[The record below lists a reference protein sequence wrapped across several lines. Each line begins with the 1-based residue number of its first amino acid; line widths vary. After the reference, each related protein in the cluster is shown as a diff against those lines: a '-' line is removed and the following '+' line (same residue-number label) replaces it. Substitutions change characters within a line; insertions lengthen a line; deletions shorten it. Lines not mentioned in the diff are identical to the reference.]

1 MTRSNPFHDYLRSVP
16 LFRGLSGK
24 ELDVVGQAIT
34 ELPFGAGDVLIH
46 EGATA
51 NEMYIVIEGEFEV
64 TKEGEH
70 VADVGQGGVLGEMA
84 LLTHAHR
91 HATVTAKTPAR
102 VLHVDGR
109 QFANVLDEVPTIGV
123 KMLPIVASRVIEN
136 SDHHQH

>member
-16 LFRGLSGK
+16 LFSGLSRK
-24 ELDVVGQAIT
+24 ELDVVGQAVT
-34 ELPFGAGDVLIH
+34 ELPFGAGDVLIR
-46 EGATA
+46 EGAMA
-51 NEMYIVIEGEFEV
+51 NEMYVVVDGEFEV
-64 TKEGEH
+64 TKDGEH
-70 VADVGQGGVLGEMA
+70 VADVGPGGVLGEMA

-102 VLHVDGR
+102 VLHIDGR
-109 QFANVLDEVPTIGV
+109 QFGNVLEEVPEIGI